1 MIHYSTI
8 LKKNFDCWLCCCNA
22 EFTAAWKMLIQ
33 QGPERKLM
41 KLWPGVLTVD
51 MCTVAPLAF
60 LLFYSTI
67 FTCNTGLDPPGY

>member
-41 KLWPGVLTVD
+41 KLWPGVPTVD
-51 MCTVAPLAF
+51 MWHSGSV
-60 LLFYSTI
+60 SI
-67 FTCNTGLDPPGY
+67 FIVL